1 MTAVHL
7 VPYVR
12 NGNMVITSGQLA
24 FNEAGRI
31 EGDITQQ
38 TTRVLRRIE
47 TLLAESGMNL
57 HDVGKTSV
65 WLVNADDFI
74 AFNAAYAEVFC
85 DHMPARS
92 TVVSQLTAPGALI
105 EIEAIAWK
113 RD

>member
-24 FNEAGRI
+24 FDENGRI

-38 TTRVLRRIE
+38 TRNILRRIE
-47 TLLAESGMNL
+47 TFLAECGMRL
-57 HDVGKTSV
+57 QDVGKTSV
-65 WLVNADDFI
+65 WLVNAEDFT
-74 AFNAAYAEVFC
+74 AFNEAYAQAFG
-85 DHMPARS
+85 DHKPARS

-105 EIEAIAWK
+105 EIEALAWK

>member
-7 VPYVR
+7 VPFVR
-12 NGNMVITSGQLA
+12 NGNTVITSGQLA
-24 FNEAGRI
+24 FNEVGRI
-31 EGDITQQ
+31 EGDITEQ

-47 TLLAESGMNL
+47 TILAESGLNL

-65 WLVNADDFI
+65 WLVNADDFA
-74 AFNAAYAEVFC
+74 AFNETYAKIFG

-105 EIEAIAWK
+105 EIEAMAWK